1 VTNLPQ
7 PRRES
12 ARRTGPSASADS
24 CTVSRR
30 RYTAAARLPVRHSN
44 TMNQRFK
51 MSHERDRRHVR
62 HSITMK
68 VT

>member
-1 VTNLPQ
+1 MTNLPQ

-44 TMNQRFK
+44 D
-51 MSHERDRRHVR
+51 EPEV
-62 HSITMK
+62 
-68 VT
+68 